1 MDVYVFEFIN
11 PYMDG
16 FIIPV
21 KAQSEIQAKTIC
33 RNLLIQRG
41 YMVTLK
47 DLHFMY
53 IDNTKNPV
61 NER

>member
-21 KAQSEIQAKTIC
+21 KALSEIQAKTIC
-33 RNLLIQRG
+33 RNLLRQRG
-41 YMVTLK
+41 YMATLK
-47 DLHFMY
+47 ELLFMY